1 MCYMEAR
8 MNTVPLSD
16 IFDVKYGNSL
26 SLSNLDEDKNGI
38 PFVSRTEK
46 NNGQSAKVKTNIE
59 CSPNP
64 KNTISVAVGGSV
76 MSSFL
81 QKKPYYTGYHLLVL
95 HPKTNLTDNEMLYYC
110 MCLKANKYKYSYGRQ
125 ANKTL
130 HDLLVPSVN
139 DIPKWVNTAK
149 IKKPSK
155 KSILNKKLE
164 LNTNTWRYF
173 KVGDLFD
180 ITGSK
185 SFTKTTISKY
195 ELGKYPYIVT
205 SSENNGVQG
214 FYNHYTED
222 GNVLTIDSAT
232 VGSCFY
238 QCLKFSASDHVEKL
252 IPNFKMNKYIALF
265 LTTTL
270 NLEKYRYGYGR
281 KFSQTRIKQTKVK
294 LPTVKNN
301 QPDWQFM
308 EDYIKSLP
316 YSKSL

>member
-8 MNTVPLSD
+8 MNTAPLSD

-46 NNGQSAKVKTNIE
+46 NNGQSAKVKTNTE

-130 HDLLVPSVN
+130 NDLLIPSIN
-139 DIPKWVNTAK
+139 SIPNWVNTVK

-155 KSILNKKLE
+155 KPLLSKEINLIQDHWAWFNLS
-164 LNTNTWRYF
+164 
-173 KVGDLFD
+173 DLFD

-185 SFTKTTISKY
+185 SFTKATISKY
-195 ELGKYPYIVT
+195 GLGKYPYIVT

-222 GNVLTIDSAT
+222 GNILTIDSAT

-281 KFSQTRIKQTKVK
+281 KFSQTRIKQTKIR
-294 LPTVKNN
+294 LPADKNN

-308 EDYIKSLP
+308 EDYIKSLS

>member
-16 IFDVKYGNSL
+16 IFEVEYGANL
-26 SLSNLDEDKNGI
+26 ELSNIVQNVNGI

-46 NNGQSAKVKTNIE
+46 NNGISAKVSLISNIK
-59 CSPNP
+59 PNP
-64 KNTISVAVGGSV
+64 KNTISVACGGSV

-81 QKKPYYTGYHLLVL
+81 QKKPYYSGRDLYYLK
-95 HPKTNLTDNEMLYYC
+95 PKISLTDNEMFYYC
-110 MCLKANKYKYSYGRQ
+110 MCLKANKYRYSYGRQ
-125 ANKTL
+125 VNKTL
-130 HDLLVPSVN
+130 KDIKIPEVN
-139 DIPKWVNTAK
+139 SIPAWVNTAK

-155 KSILNKKLE
+155 KPLLSKEINLIQDHWAWFNLS
-164 LNTNTWRYF
+164 
-173 KVGDLFD
+173 DLFD

-195 ELGKYPYIVT
+195 GLGKYPYIVT